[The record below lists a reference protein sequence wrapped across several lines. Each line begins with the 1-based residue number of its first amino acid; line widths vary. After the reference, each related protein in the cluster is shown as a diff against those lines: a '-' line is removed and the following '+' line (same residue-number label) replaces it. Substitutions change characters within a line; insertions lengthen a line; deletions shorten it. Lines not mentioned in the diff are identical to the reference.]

1 MLPSAARWRAETRC
15 KPEHLHP
22 GRLNV
27 AKKLFSGEMWRFI
40 KFGLTGVM
48 NTLVDYMVFLVL
60 SYLSVDVYLSQ
71 VVSYSCG
78 MLNSYIVNRSWTFG
92 SKKRFFSAQMLAF
105 IVVNSSLLLLSLG
118 VLWLGTRL
126 GYGKLVSKLGA
137 TAVTLVVGFGV
148 NRLWVFKSQ

>member
-1 MLPSAARWRAETRC
+1 
-15 KPEHLHP
+15 
-22 GRLNV
+22 
-27 AKKLFSGEMWRFI
+27 
-40 KFGLTGVM
+40 M

-71 VVSYSCG
+71 IVSYSCG